1 MKKLAWI
8 LPILLAFLFVPLW
21 AMAQQGTTKKSAP
34 VAPAEKSEHKHPG
47 ATTGTA
53 KDQEAMK
60 EKCKEMMAKQEQFQT
75 DMKAMDARLD
85 EKLAAMN
92 AATGDEKMAAMEGVI
107 NEMAAQRKETREKL
121 GAMHHGGGMCAMMG
135 KGCMGAGMMG
145 GGGMGDMSKCGG
157 MMKNH
162 GHGAG
167 GPGA

>member
-34 VAPAEKSEHKHPG
+34 AAPAEKSEHKHPG

-60 EKCKEMMAKQEQFQT
+60 EKCKEMMAKQEQFKT

-92 AATGDEKMAAMEGVI
+92 AATGEEKMATMEGVI
-107 NEMAAQRKETREKL
+107 NEMATQRKEIREKL
-121 GAMHHGGGMCAMMG
+121 GSMHHGGGMCAMMDHM
-135 KGCMGAGMMG
+135 GCMGGGMG
-145 GGGMGDMSKCGG
+145 GGGMGGMSGCGG
-157 MMKNH
+157 MMKKH
-162 GHGAG
+162 EHGAG
-167 GPGA
+167 GAGA